1 MHMRIY
7 EHENIWIIGYEM
19 IEDMKLQRREPTD
32 LWRFVN
38 GAHSRSD
45 AEWNGGMLFIDAVH
59 ETGAL
64 ISRPAPIVEKA
75 IYDARILE
83 HDVVDVTVRLT
94 IQSHGTEK
102 EGAIFLKS
110 ETGDNDDL
118 FLGASPDMSVRLS
131 TRLFF

>member
-1 MHMRIY
+1 
-7 EHENIWIIGYEM
+7 M

-102 EGAIFLKS
+102 ERAIFLKKVK
-110 ETGDNDDL
+110 
-118 FLGASPDMSVRLS
+118 LGTMMTFFWLRPGICPSVYPLA
-131 TRLFF
+131 